1 MLTERSAAAIS
12 VVIGKSSDKEIAMK
26 RTSGVV
32 AGLFVLALTIGGCGE
47 SGDLAEGAPKGNP
60 GYVPPAD
67 QPSMKRVT
75 SSDLAKA
82 KKSSDQAVKDASAAK

>member
-1 MLTERSAAAIS
+1 MLTERSAAAIG

-32 AGLFVLALTIGGCGE
+32 AGLFVLALSISGCGE
-47 SGDLAEGAPKGNP
+47 SGDLADGGPKVNP

-67 QPSMKRVT
+67 QPSMKRA
-75 SSDLAKA
+75 DMAKA